1 MTGSDLIYCCDE
13 LFQEAFL
20 QPIQSLRVAA
30 LGALVALVPVS
41 LCVKFLCQRK
51 SSLTRLQQ
59 TRYDRVQG
67 RANRAP
73 IEQLQQDPICSHRAL
88 TSSQEGRK
96 EGALPITCLSR
107 QEGQCPRRK
116 IPNLPC
122 RVSGSLMNIAA
133 DGNAS
138 QPLARGLER
147 PRRTHRRDVHTWV
160 PASCEDCGY
169 EDLVIQGWVMATLRF
184 SLVLAQP
191 HPDWR
196 WNVSSNK

>member
-73 IEQLQQDPICSHRAL
+73 IEQLQQDPIILS
-88 TSSQEGRK
+88 GRK
-96 EGALPITCLSR
+96 EGRSTSHYLPEQTRRTMSPQEDPQSAVSSFRLSNDYCSR
-107 QEGQCPRRK
+107 WKRFPT
-116 IPNLPC
+116 
-122 RVSGSLMNIAA
+122 SGSGTGEAK
-133 DGNAS
+133 
-138 QPLARGLER
+138 
-147 PRRTHRRDVHTWV
+147 
-160 PASCEDCGY
+160 ED
-169 EDLVIQGWVMATLRF
+169 
-184 SLVLAQP
+184 S
-191 HPDWR
+191 
-196 WNVSSNK
+196 